1 MLCFI
6 NLLLFT
12 HASLKFNSNITSTV
26 LLRHNHRYMHCLSL
40 HSKWIISWSNLLKSL
55 YLLMVVLDSS
65 VFNET
70 IVFPVVSWDCSV
82 TVGSSLDF
90 SLASRLSS
98 SIQNTPVPFIW
109 SLYPSL
115 NAAASNAVLNLGKGP
130 YTQHLANKQ
139 LKTKSS
145 KVAELV
151 TVGFDG
157 SGIMD
162 QTFLSCTGTKCV
174 YNKNITR

>member
-1 MLCFI
+1 MLIVYLSFLLCLI

-12 HASLKFNSNITSTV
+12 HASLKCNSNITSTV
-26 LLRHNHRYMHCLSL
+26 LLRHKHRCMHCLSL

-55 YLLMVVLDSS
+55 YLLILVLDSL

-82 TVGSSLDF
+82 TVGSSLDL
-90 SLASRLSS
+90 SLGSRLSS

-115 NAAASNAVLNLGKGP
+115 NAAASNAVLID
-130 YTQHLANKQ
+130 Q
-139 LKTKSS
+139 KSTIVTICFDS
-145 KVAELV
+145 RYILIGMALV
-151 TVGFDG
+151 
-157 SGIMD
+157 
-162 QTFLSCTGTKCV
+162 LSFEK
-174 YNKNITR
+174 